1 MSINLLQG
9 ALALGAVGLLSVCE
23 LCKSPVPVAT
33 RLAYASATAS
43 PANVPFAVEVQVLET
58 VTLDVQG
65 MTCGGCAIGVR
76 TVLNRLPGVSKSVV
90 SYETHQAVVTYDP
103 SKVTVAQM
111 IAAIATL
118 KYTATPLTPKAAPS
132 GA

>member
-1 MSINLLQG
+1 MSINLIQG
-9 ALALGAVGLLSVCE
+9 ALALGAAGLLSVCE
-23 LCKSPVPVAT
+23 LCKSPLSVAT
-33 RLAYASATAS
+33 RMAYASATAS
-43 PANVPFAVEVQVLET
+43 PASVPFAAEVQVLET

-76 TVLNRLPGVSKSVV
+76 TVLKRLPGVSKSVV

-103 SKVTVAQM
+103 SKVTVTQM

-118 KYTATPLTPKAAPS
+118 KYTATPVTPKAAPA

>member
-1 MSINLLQG
+1 MSFNLIQG

-33 RLAYASATAS
+33 RTAYASATAS
-43 PANVPFAVEVQVLET
+43 PASVPFAAEVQVLET

-76 TVLNRLPGVSKSVV
+76 TVLNRLAGVSKSVV

-118 KYTATPLTPKAAPS
+118 KYTATPVTPKAAPA

>member
-1 MSINLLQG
+1 MLTNVIHG

-23 LCKSPVPVAT
+23 LCKSPVHVAT
-33 RLAYASATAS
+33 RTAYANATAS
-43 PANVPFAVEVQVLET
+43 PAGISATPEVQLFET

-76 TVLNRLPGVSKSVV
+76 TVLKRLPGVSKAVV
-90 SYETHQAVVTYDP
+90 QYETHRAVVTYDP
-103 SKVTVAQM
+103 SKVTVRQM
-111 IAAIATL
+111 VAAIATL
-118 KYTATPLTPKAAPS
+118 KYTATPVTLKPAPP

>member
-1 MSINLLQG
+1 MLTNVIQG

-23 LCKSPVPVAT
+23 LCKSPVHVAT
-33 RLAYASATAS
+33 RTAYASATAL
-43 PANVPFAVEVQVLET
+43 PASVPFAAEVQVLDT

-76 TVLNRLPGVSKSVV
+76 TVLKRLPGVSKADVR
-90 SYETHQAVVTYDP
+90 YETHQAVVTYDP
-103 SKVTVAQM
+103 SKVTVSQM

-118 KYTATPLTPKAAPS
+118 KYTATPVTPKIAPA